1 MKSLQ
6 NIYINKSNAIL
17 VIVDV
22 ENEFCKPGGK
32 RYAETSALTIPPVI
46 SAIRGLMERCR
57 NADIPVVYI
66 QSARSLNEPEFT
78 VFGKKPFLEAGT
90 WAVEIVEELK
100 PRSDDPVIPKHCHDP
115 FHESDLD
122 ETLKKLVP
130 DPTKC
135 YAIMTGGATEV
146 CLYHAILGF
155 YIRNYWTVV
164 PVDGTFS
171 ISESGKQVALEQFSL
186 RSYRSIFLSRT
197 DLIEVTDDP
206 ARLARTPVPGK

>member
-17 VIVDV
+17 VIVDA

-32 RYAETSALTIPPVI
+32 RYAEASAQTVPPVI
-46 SAIRGLMERCR
+46 SAIRGLMEQCR
-57 NADIPVVYI
+57 NADIPVIYI
-66 QSARSLNEPEFT
+66 QSVRSLKEPEFT

-100 PRSDDPVIPKHCHDP
+100 PRSGDPVIPKYCHDP
-115 FHESDLD
+115 FHETNL
-122 ETLKKLVP
+122 EEILKELTP
-130 DPTKC
+130 DPTKY

-146 CLYHAILGF
+146 CLYHAVLGF

-197 DLIEVTDDP
+197 DLIEVTQDP
-206 ARLARTPVPGK
+206 TKIATVPVPGK